1 MSKRFNLLFLHYPT
15 DIHPRTWIC
24 VRGKGIKL
32 AVEKLEK
39 EVLQMQNWSREKLSR
54 NIAEKFHCAHGVIK
68 RILQGNADF
77 YPLPIILEMARLSAQ
92 EKKVLRNIRDKITY
106 LKVNSASAKP
116 IKAVRS
122 MDHNLAKILG
132 AFMAD
137 GSLSMQFVF
146 SSSHPQRLIAVR
158 NKLDQNDVGYSVG
171 YLPSRKEY
179 YVSAQADS
187 NTLHFL
193 ERIERSIDVRIQ
205 THYGIELTEEYKDS
219 VDAFN
224 KWIKEEFGII
234 PTGVGRKRGA
244 WRTIFSN
251 KILARYLICYF
262 DVFPGPKTY
271 TAHEP
276 HEIRTSSLLI
286 RKSFARGVLMF
297 DGCVTKSHKIVFSV
311 KSRNL
316 WNAIK
321 EIWEMD
327 KLSFGES
334 INARRDEFTLFT
346 TEKNKK
352 NKFFAYFEPNT
363 QKHKLLHWLG
373 GDLSYKP
380 MIKSLEGLSVENL
393 LKVIK
398 ESGVCDTQFLGRY
411 FKRTYTTIQQY
422 LNILEKQKKSVY
434 REARNISMAPLVKRL
449 KYS

>member
-193 ERIERSIDVRIQ
+193 EESRGQSTYGYRRIMESNSPKNIKTVSML
-205 THYGIELTEEYKDS
+205 LTSGSKKNSALYPPVS
-219 VDAFN
+219 
-224 KWIKEEFGII
+224 
-234 PTGVGRKRGA
+234 VGREGRGEQ
-244 WRTIFSN
+244 
-251 KILARYLICYF
+251 YF
-262 DVFPGPKTY
+262 Q
-271 TAHEP
+271 
-276 HEIRTSSLLI
+276 IRFL
-286 RKSFARGVLMF
+286 
-297 DGCVTKSHKIVFSV
+297 
-311 KSRNL
+311 
-316 WNAIK
+316 
-321 EIWEMD
+321 
-327 KLSFGES
+327 
-334 INARRDEFTLFT
+334 
-346 TEKNKK
+346 
-352 NKFFAYFEPNT
+352 P
-363 QKHKLLHWLG
+363 
-373 GDLSYKP
+373 
-380 MIKSLEGLSVENL
+380 
-393 LKVIK
+393 
-398 ESGVCDTQFLGRY
+398 DT
-411 FKRTYTTIQQY
+411 
-422 LNILEKQKKSVY
+422 
-434 REARNISMAPLVKRL
+434 
-449 KYS
+449 